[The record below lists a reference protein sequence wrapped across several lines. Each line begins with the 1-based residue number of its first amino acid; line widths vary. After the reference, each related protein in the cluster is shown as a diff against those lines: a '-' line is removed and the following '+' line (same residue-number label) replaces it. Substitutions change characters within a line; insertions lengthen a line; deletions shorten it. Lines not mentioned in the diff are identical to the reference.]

1 MPKLLSG
8 DNLIFRVA
16 IPVPVYRL
24 FDYLAPENSGSDH
37 VKPGVRLEVPFG
49 KGKKIGY
56 LLEIVGDSAV
66 DACKLKPVIRILDRQ
81 PLLSAKDLRLLL
93 WAGRYYHH
101 PVGEVVS
108 AVFPAALRQGKS
120 VVVQTEK
127 RYALTDLGRTMSG
140 EQLQRTPKQKIVLKK
155 FQDGP
160 ASLSEAELSAW
171 NDNWRPAVKL
181 LIARQLL
188 QIELSAAEGQSP
200 EALSSVAE
208 TKRHLIPLIPAFS
221 LKGEGVDTCVD
232 TYAQGEEGGNTRPT
246 VISNNPLQCNP
257 PQQSAINA
265 VCAGLGQFGVFLLEG
280 VTGSGKTEVY
290 LQIIQTVLERGQQV
304 LVLVPEITL
313 TPQLEDRFRQ
323 RFAVSIALSHSKL
336 TDKQRADAWL
346 NMQQG
351 RCSIL
356 LGTRSAL
363 FTPLKNPGLIILDE
377 EHDVSF
383 KQQDGFRFS
392 ARDIAVVRGKLLHI
406 PVLLGSAT
414 PSLESLHNVDKRRY
428 QLLHLPD
435 RAGNAIAP
443 VLQLLDIRNKRMQE
457 GLSEALVAE
466 MRLTLAKH
474 EQVLLFLNRRGF
486 APTLICHGCGWVA
499 RCLRCDANL
508 VIHVDEQCLRC
519 HHCGQEQRLIKHCPA
534 CKVGDLTPLGLG
546 TERVEKVLAELFA
559 DKVTVRLDR
568 DSTQRKGAL
577 ENYLQQINRGEVDII
592 LGTQMLAKGHHFPNV
607 TLVAILYVDS
617 GLFSIDFH
625 AAEKLAQMIV
635 QVSGRAGRAEKPGK
649 VIMQTRQPE
658 HPLLTTLIREGY
670 RSFAKTALAERKAAM
685 LPPFSYQALLRVQAG
700 DVDAPPLFF
709 QAVAGLVQELNAGHT
724 QVLGPVAAPMARRA
738 GLYRYQLLFQNTR
751 RQELHLLLEAL
762 VPEIAKLKQAKKVRW
777 TLDVDPVDLY

>member
-1 MPKLLSG
+1 MPKPHP
-8 DNLIFRVA
+8 DDKLIFRVA
-16 IPVPVYRL
+16 IPVPVYRF
-24 FDYLAPENSGSDH
+24 FDYLAPENSGPDQ

-56 LLEIVGDSAV
+56 LLEIVRHSDV
-66 DACKLKPVIRILDRQ
+66 DAAKLKQVIRILDRQ
-81 PLLSAKDLRLLL
+81 PLLSSKDLRLLL

-108 AVFPAALRQGKS
+108 AAFPAALRQGKS
-120 VVVQTEK
+120 ALVQTEK
-127 RYALTDLGRTMSG
+127 RYVLTDLGRTMSG
-140 EQLQRTPKQKIVLKK
+140 EQLQRTPKQKSVLEK
-155 FQDGP
+155 FQGGP
-160 ASLSEAELSAW
+160 VSLSEAELSAW

-181 LIARQLL
+181 LIVRQLL
-188 QIELSAAEGQSP
+188 QTITLTPAPSTPLRAGLSLGERGFNA
-200 EALSSVAE
+200 
-208 TKRHLIPLIPAFS
+208 RPAI
-221 LKGEGVDTCVD
+221 
-232 TYAQGEEGGNTRPT
+232 
-246 VISNNPLQCNP
+246 ISNNPLQCNP
-257 PQQSAINA
+257 PQQAAIDA
-265 VCAGLGQFGVFLLEG
+265 VCASLGQFGVFLLEG

-377 EHDVSF
+377 EHDASF

-466 MRLTLAKH
+466 IRLTLAKH

-508 VIHVDEQCLRC
+508 VIHLDEQCLRC

-607 TLVAILYVDS
+607 TLVAILDVDS

-670 RSFAKTALAERKAAM
+670 RSFAKTALAERKAAL

-700 DVDAPPLFF
+700 DVDTPPLFF

>member
-1 MPKLLSG
+1 MAKLPPSES
-8 DNLIFRVA
+8 LIFRVA

-24 FDYLAPENSGSDH
+24 FDYLAPDNVELDNI
-37 VKPGVRLEVPFG
+37 KPGVRLEVPFG
-49 KGKKIGY
+49 KGTKCAFLI
-56 LLEIVGDSAV
+56 EIAQHSEV
-66 DACKLKPVIRILDRQ
+66 DASKLKRVIRILDHK
-81 PLLSAKDLRLLL
+81 PLLSAKDLRLLT
-93 WAGRYYHH
+93 WASSYYHH
-101 PVGEVVS
+101 PLGEVISS
-108 AVFPAALRQGKS
+108 AFPAGLRQGKS

-127 RYALTDLGRTMSG
+127 RYALTELGRVTLSDH
-140 EQLQRTPKQKIVLKK
+140 LHRSPKQKSALEK
-155 FQDGP
+155 FQCNP
-160 ASLSEAELSAW
+160 SPLSETELSAW
-171 NDNWRPAVKL
+171 NANWRPAVKL
-181 LIARQLL
+181 LITKQLL
-188 QIELSAAEGQSP
+188 QIEFSVARVNSP
-200 EALSSVAE
+200 EAL
-208 TKRHLIPLIPAFS
+208 I
-221 LKGEGVDTCVD
+221 C
-232 TYAQGEEGGNTRPT
+232 
-246 VISNNPLQCNP
+246 NNPLQCNP
-257 PQQSAINA
+257 PQQSAIDA
-265 VCAGLGQFGVFLLEG
+265 VCASLGQFGVFLLEG

-290 LQIIQTVLERGQQV
+290 LQIIRTVLERGQQV

-336 TDKQRADAWL
+336 TDKQRQTAWL
-346 NMQQG
+346 QMQQG
-351 RCSIL
+351 QCSIM

-363 FTPLKNPGLIILDE
+363 FTPLKNPGVIILDE
-377 EHDVSF
+377 EHDGSF
-383 KQQDGFRFS
+383 KQQEGFRFS
-392 ARDIAVVRGKLLHI
+392 ARDVAIVRGKLLHI

-414 PSLESLHNVDKRRY
+414 PSLESLHNVAKQRY

-443 VLQLLDIRNKRMQE
+443 VLQLLDIRNKKIQE
-457 GLSEALVAE
+457 GLSEALVEE
-466 MRLTLAKH
+466 MRRTLAKN

-499 RCLRCDANL
+499 RCQRCDANL
-508 VIHVDEQCLRC
+508 VIHFDEDRLRC
-519 HHCGQEQRLIKHCPA
+519 HHCGKEQRLLKQCPA
-534 CKVGDLTPLGLG
+534 CKVGELTPLGLG

-568 DSTQRKGAL
+568 DSTQRKGSL
-577 ENYLQQINRGEVDII
+577 ENYLQLINQGKVDII

-607 TLVAILYVDS
+607 TLVAILDVDS

-670 RSFAKTALAERKAAM
+670 RSFADTALAERKEAL

-700 DVDAPPLFF
+700 DIDTPQLFF
-709 QAVAGLVQELNAGHT
+709 KEVTALIKELNTGHT
-724 QVLGPVAAPMARRA
+724 QVLGPVSAPMARRA

-751 RQELHLLLEAL
+751 RQELHVLLDAL
-762 VPEIAKLKQAKKVRW
+762 IPEIAKLKQAKKVRW
-777 TLDVDPVDLY
+777 SLDVDPVDLY